1 MQQETHQQPTS
12 PSTSSNRK
20 AYRKPQL
27 KHHGSIAQLTQ
38 GGAKLTTFEDAYNTS
53 IDDR

>member
-12 PSTSSNRK
+12 PSPASNRK

-27 KHHGSIAQLTQ
+27 KYHGSIAQLTQ
-38 GGAKLTTFEDAYNTS
+38 VGAKLTTFEDQYNVS
-53 IDDR
+53 IEDR